1 MGTVRLWGLA
11 LVLASLG
18 VNPAADLG
26 LQVGQS
32 VREPAVAGQFYPAN
46 AAHLTAALTAFLH
59 DAVPPRTERPI
70 AILVPH
76 AGYVYSGQIAADAF
90 RQAAEYRYRTVVIIG
105 TSHVGSGLGKIAV
118 YPGAAF
124 RTPLGTMPIDED
136 LRAMLLK
143 EDPDCVADAA
153 AHAGEHSVEV
163 QVPFIQRLFPAA
175 RIVPI
180 VVGEADFELYIR
192 FGRALARV
200 AKDRQVLIVAS
211 SDLSHYPSA
220 ANAAE
225 VDRRTLEAV
234 AALDAPRL
242 QLTTREQMQRAIPAL
257 ATCACGEGA
266 IVTTIAA
273 AVALG
278 ATRGVVISYANS
290 GDVTIG
296 DPTSVVGYGAVVMT
310 AGERGSDITALKRP
324 PPADAS
330 APLEPRD
337 KDALLVVARET
348 IQRYLTADTVPLV
361 RLDNARLLR
370 SNGVFVTLRKR
381 GQLRGCV
388 GQLVANA
395 PLARLTGLM
404 ALEAA
409 FNDSRFDVVG
419 LNELNDIA
427 IEISVLTPPTPVSSA
442 AAIVIGRD
450 GVVLSK
456 DGRSAVFL
464 PSVAVEEGWNRDQL
478 LDNLCIKAGL
488 PPGSWRVGAQLLV
501 FQAEVFAEKSFAD
514 APPRVSPRAPS
525 EQ

>member
-1 MGTVRLWGLA
+1 METVRLWALA

-18 VNPAADLG
+18 VNPAADPG

-70 AILVPH
+70 AVLVPH

-175 RIVPI
+175 KIVPI
-180 VVGEADFELYIR
+180 VVGEADFELYVR

-200 AKDRQVLIVAS
+200 AKDRQALIVAS

-266 IVTTIAA
+266 IVATIAA

-296 DPTSVVGYGAVVMT
+296 DPKAVVGYGAVVMT
-310 AGERGSDITALKRP
+310 AGERGSDITALKP
-324 PPADAS
+324 PPPVDAS

-337 KDALLVVARET
+337 KDALLVMARET
-348 IQRYLTADTVPLV
+348 IQRYLTTETVPLV

-381 GQLRGCV
+381 GVLRGCI
-388 GQLVANA
+388 GQIVPTA
-395 PLARLTGLM
+395 PLVRLTGLM
-404 ALEAA
+404 ALAA
-409 FNDSRFDVVG
+409 A
-419 LNELNDIA
+419 LNDTRFEPLRA
-427 IEISVLTPPTPVSSA
+427 EELSDIEIEVSLLTPLRPVASA
-442 AAIVIGRD
+442 SAIVVGRD

-464 PSVAVEEGWNRDQL
+464 PSVATEEGWNRDQL
-478 LDNLCIKAGL
+478 LDNLCVKAGL
-488 PPGSWRVGAQLLV
+488 PPGSWRAGTQLSV
-501 FQAEVFAEKSFAD
+501 FQADAFSEKAVKQEQPPSSTRP
-514 APPRVSPRAPS
+514 APGS
-525 EQ
+525 